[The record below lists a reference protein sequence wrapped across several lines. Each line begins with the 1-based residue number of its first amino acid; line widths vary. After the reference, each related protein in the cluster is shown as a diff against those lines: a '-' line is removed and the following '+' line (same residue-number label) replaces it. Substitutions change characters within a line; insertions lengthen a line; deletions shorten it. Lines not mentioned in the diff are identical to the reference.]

1 MISKAVVVSRILAYL
16 NGELAEADLVRWAE
30 DAFVALTE
38 SDEEI
43 DDEALML
50 DILGYLGAGDSPD
63 FPLTWGVLT
72 DFLESLGTRVQVI
85 ARTA

>member
-38 SDEEI
+38 SDDEI

>member
-38 SDEEI
+38 SDDEI

-63 FPLTWGVLT
+63 FPLTWGVPT